1 MPGAHNPSSC
11 LAGMRTPL
19 RHRKHNCTKLR
30 LRTGTGRARARPRSP
45 LPAAAHGPGGAARG
59 ALPAARPRSHLSGPY
74 GTAAPSGAAPATR
87 PIVGSPRH
95 PVRPLRLQPAP
106 ERPWV
111 LPRHGRGPTGWGGGK
126 GPRSRTEH
134 SRHTEG
140 RADAR
145 ETSTHTPA
153 KQNLSGG
160 GRPPT
165 HRYLT
170 RPDTARLAETFLK
183 VPKTPPRQGKDR
195 AWTGGTSRPA
205 RPLARCRAERQP
217 LPLTF
222 PRLRLISSPAGC
234 NFQSFPQLPS
244 SRGAAGEGTERRGK
258 VAAAA
263 GIRWPWRGGRRSG
276 RRAEPVAAAP
286 VPGSAGAGSACA
298 VRGGRGGGSWR
309 GAASAARGDARRIC

>member
-1 MPGAHNPSSC
+1 MPGADNPSSC
-11 LAGMRTPL
+11 LAGMQTPL

-30 LRTGTGRARARPRSP
+30 LQTRDGTRPCPPSVPAPGSRTQARRRC
-45 LPAAAHGPGGAARG
+45 RG

-87 PIVGSPRH
+87 PIVGRPRR

-111 LPRHGRGPTGWGGGK
+111 PPRHGRGPTGWGGGK

-134 SRHTEG
+134 SRHTAG

-160 GRPPT
+160 SRPPT
-165 HRYLT
+165 PRYLT
-170 RPDTARLAETFLK
+170 RPDTARLAETFPK
-183 VPKTPPRQGKDR
+183 VPKNPPRQGKDR
-195 AWTGGTSRPA
+195 AGTGGTSRPA
-205 RPLARCRAERQP
+205 RPRARCRAERQP

-244 SRGAAGEGTERRGK
+244 SRGAAGEGTERGGK

-263 GIRWPWRGGRRSG
+263 GIRWPWRGGRRGG
-276 RRAEPVAAAP
+276 RRTEPVAAAP